1 MSPSSPDQRTGDAV
15 DAPAGALS
23 DVWVLLDELPR
34 GAASPALTATTIE
47 MAAVAAA
54 PVGGREGRAGIR
66 AWAGPAAVVATAL
79 VAGLIAGRA
88 TAPDPDRRL
97 LEHLPIVRHLDLLR
111 EAGSVTFL
119 EAASGR
125 GGPPL
130 RMVVRQGPEAAR
142 QDAADFTESLASLGR
157 LLRADVAARRGIVAD
172 LTVEERAELERSL
185 REVTALS
192 AAERKTLATV
202 AEALADPAR
211 PELRAAALDWHRWLA
226 ASRPEDRDDIIASNT
241 DKRLDWIDWYAARV
255 EGRGWPGQS
264 DRPPPG
270 GRWPPRGD
278 FPPGPDGRFRR
289 PPRDEAP
296 GPRTPPVR
304 PDAPV
309 PPSET
314 PAPPG

>member
-1 MSPSSPDQRTGDAV
+1 MSPSSPDR
-15 DAPAGALS
+15 PAAEARDVPAEALS
-23 DVWVLLDELPR
+23 DVWGLLDELPR
-34 GAASPALTATTIE
+34 GAASPVLTATTIE
-47 MAAVAAA
+47 MAAVAGAGPRA
-54 PVGGREGRAGIR
+54 RGSRSGVGT
-66 AWAGPAAVVATAL
+66 WLGPAAVVATAL
-79 VAGLIAGRA
+79 VVGVIAGRA
-88 TAPDPDRRL
+88 TAPDPDRML

-130 RMVVRQGPEAAR
+130 RMLVRQGPEAAR
-142 QDAADFTESLASLGR
+142 QDAAEFTANLAALGR
-157 LLRADVAARRGIVAD
+157 LLRADTATRRAVVAD
-172 LTVEERAELERSL
+172 LPVEERAELERSL
-185 REVTALS
+185 RAFTELF

-211 PELRAAALDWHRWLA
+211 PELRTAALDWHRWLA
-226 ASRPEDRDDIIASNT
+226 ASRPEDRDDIIASNA
-241 DKRLDWIDWYAARV
+241 DKRLDWIDWYAARL
-255 EGRGWPGQS
+255 EGRGRPGQP

-304 PDAPV
+304 PDAPA
-309 PPSET
+309 PPPET